1 MARRDYYVVLGVRK
15 NATTDEIRKAFR
27 QLALKYHPDRN
38 PGDAEA
44 DTRFREAAEAWD
56 VLGDAEKRERY
67 DRLGPMYTHSGR
79 PPNPDELNEM
89 LRDAFGA
96 LFRRRRPD
104 GPGEDLRYTLTLTL
118 EEAAKGMERAL
129 TVGRSVRCRDCD
141 GAGDAR
147 EGRIAC
153 AACGG
158 TGKSGTRR
166 LFRTECAVC
175 DGRGYKPAARCAR
188 CGGER
193 RVSVEDTLKVK
204 VPGGVA
210 TGQKLKLRGK
220 GNDPVPVT
228 GMASGPPGDLYVV
241 VNVDDHPLFRRRGA
255 DLLAEVPVTYIEA
268 TLGTELP
275 VPTLDGSTT
284 IKIPS
289 GTPSGQTF
297 RLPGRGLP
305 NLEGGGKG
313 DLHVKVVIEIPTSL
327 SDDARKALAAF
338 GERAGVTS
346 HPRRTS
352 YAETMRARR

>member
-15 NATTDEIRKAFR
+15 TATTDEIRKSFR

-44 DTRFREAAEAWD
+44 EVRFREVAEAWD
-56 VLGDAEKRERY
+56 VVGDPEKRERY

-104 GPGEDLRYTLTLTL
+104 GPGEDLRYTLTLSL
-118 EEAAKGMERAL
+118 EEAAKGMERSL
-129 TVGRSVRCRDCD
+129 TVGRTVRCRDCD

-147 EGRIAC
+147 EGRIPC
-153 AACGG
+153 AACAG
-158 TGKSGTRR
+158 TGKAATRR
-166 LFRTECAVC
+166 LFRTDCPVC
-175 DGRGYKPAARCAR
+175 DGRGYKPAARCER

-193 RVSVEDTLKVK
+193 RVPVEDTLKIK
-204 VPGGVA
+204 VPAGVA
-210 TGQKLKLRGK
+210 TGQKLKLKGK

-228 GMASGPPGDLYVV
+228 GTPGGPPGDLYVV
-241 VNVDDHPLFRRRGA
+241 VNVDDHALFRRRGP
-255 DLLAEVPVTYIEA
+255 DLLAEVPLTFVEA
-268 TLGTELP
+268 ALGTELP
-275 VPTLDGSTT
+275 IPTLDGSTT
-284 IKIPS
+284 IKIPA

-305 NLEGGGKG
+305 NLDGGGKG
-313 DLHVKVVIEIPTSL
+313 DLHVKVVIEVPTSL
-327 SDDARKALAAF
+327 SDDARKALSSF
-338 GERAGVTS
+338 GERAGPTA

-352 YAETMRARR
+352 YAEAMRARR